1 MLANPE
7 IRPCRADIL
16 HPMASK
22 ELLYLYMGSDDV
34 GRDLDF
40 YRDHLG
46 AELIWRREGAGTEVA
61 AVRLGEGPLVLIA
74 EHRAAPSA
82 RQIWEVDDL
91 DAARKDLESAGELAF
106 DQAELPE
113 GPCLLVT
120 DPSGNELGLL
130 QRTRPGV
137 MGSGEG
143 E

>member
-1 MLANPE
+1 M
-7 IRPCRADIL
+7 
-16 HPMASK
+16 

-40 YRDHLG
+40 YRDRLG
-46 AELIWRREGAGTEVA
+46 AELVWRREGAGTEVA

-91 DAARKDLESAGELAF
+91 DEALAELEADGEVAVSRV
-106 DQAELPE
+106 ELPE

-137 MGSGEG
+137 MGSDER

>member
-1 MLANPE
+1 MV
-7 IRPCRADIL
+7 RPVATAPR
-16 HPMASK
+16 

-40 YRDHLG
+40 YRDRLG
-46 AELIWRREGAGTEVA
+46 AELVWRREGAGTEVA
-61 AVRLGEGPLVLIA
+61 AVRLGAGPLVLIA

-91 DAARKDLESAGELAF
+91 EAALAELGGGEAAV
-106 DQAELPE
+106 DRVELPE

-130 QRTRPGV
+130 ERTRPGV
-137 MGSGEG
+137 MSPDQAD
-143 E
+143 

>member
-1 MLANPE
+1 
-7 IRPCRADIL
+7 
-16 HPMASK
+16 MATAPR
-22 ELLYLYMGSDDV
+22 ELLYLYLGSDDV

-40 YRDHLG
+40 YSDRLG
-46 AELIWRREGAGTEVA
+46 AELVWRREGPGTEVA

-91 DAARKDLESAGELAF
+91 EAALAELGDE
-106 DQAELPE
+106 DQAAVDRVELPE

-130 QRTRPGV
+130 ERTRPGV
-137 MGSGEG
+137 MGSDQAS
-143 E
+143 